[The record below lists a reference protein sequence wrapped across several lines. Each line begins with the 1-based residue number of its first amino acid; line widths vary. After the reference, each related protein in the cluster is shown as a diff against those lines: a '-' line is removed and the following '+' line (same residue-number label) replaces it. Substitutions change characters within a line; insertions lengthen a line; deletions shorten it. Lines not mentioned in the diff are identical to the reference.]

1 MNRRELFML
10 ASAALLGC
18 GGSDGPTLPL
28 APRTHLAAAQEI
40 GRAWLDGGGYPN
52 ARHELAADLLQ
63 GFGGQDPTRFT
74 THLLTRHQADLLEG
88 RSTRVQG
95 WLLSRTE
102 ALLYAWLALG

>member
-10 ASAALLGC
+10 AGVALLAAC
-18 GGSDGPTLPL
+18 GGKGAPLPL
-28 APRTHLAAAQEI
+28 APRAHLDDAKHI
-40 GRAWLDGGGYPN
+40 GRLWLDGGGYP
-52 ARHELAADLLQ
+52 HEISEISADLLQ
-63 GFGGQDPTRFT
+63 GFAGSDPTRFT
-74 THLLTRHQADLLEG
+74 THLLTRHQADLLQG